1 MQKAE
6 RTKSPDLEITYLNR
20 DRWKVVPV
28 SLRAR
33 GWLVKRVLD
42 DAAIAAEKLETDLP
56 EINRL
61 AASARTEGLCR
72 VQRTARNLPS
82 LNWIQ

>member
-6 RTKSPDLEITYLNR
+6 RTKSPDLEITYLNC

-28 SLRAR
+28 SLRAQ

-42 DAAIAAEKLETDLP
+42 EQP
-56 EINRL
+56 
-61 AASARTEGLCR
+61 
-72 VQRTARNLPS
+72 
-82 LNWIQ
+82 

>member
-6 RTKSPDLEITYLNR
+6 RTKSPDLEITYLNC

-33 GWLVKRVLD
+33 GWLAKRVLD
-42 DAAIAAEKLETDLP
+42 DAVIAAEKLETDLR
-56 EINRL
+56 EINCL
-61 AASARTEGLCR
+61 AASARIEGLCIEFNGPLG
-72 VQRTARNLPS
+72 TFHL
-82 LNWIQ
+82 

>member
-28 SLRAR
+28 SLRAQ

-42 DAAIAAEKLETDLP
+42 EQP
-56 EINRL
+56 
-61 AASARTEGLCR
+61 
-72 VQRTARNLPS
+72 
-82 LNWIQ
+82 